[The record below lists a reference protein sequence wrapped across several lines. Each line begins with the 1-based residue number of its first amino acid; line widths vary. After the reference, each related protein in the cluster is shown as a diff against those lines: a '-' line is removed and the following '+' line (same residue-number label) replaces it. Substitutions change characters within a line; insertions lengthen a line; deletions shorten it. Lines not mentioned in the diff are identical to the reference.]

1 MTGHAQGEP
10 WILRVSGLAI
20 LVSFWELSAWGLQ
33 HVTPFATT
41 ILPSWE
47 SIFGTALPSFALLWT
62 GEGGGKASYGLAL
75 LVLAQNSITTIC
87 RVLLGTVSGILAGIV
102 LGLLMGWSP
111 RLREFAWPTIQFTR
125 PVPTLALIPLFMLW
139 FGGREVGTW
148 LYISWAI
155 FSMIVV
161 YTIEAVWNVPP
172 IFRDYARSL
181 GATRMQEFRT
191 IVLPAIV
198 PALIGGIRV
207 SLGVSWAIV
216 LAAEYLGAQSGL
228 GRILI
233 LSQTFFDT
241 GRMVIIV
248 LLFIGYAVFL
258 NSLVAWIL
266 YRATRWVPS

>member
-1 MTGHAQGEP
+1 MIRDSGQP
-10 WILRVSGLAI
+10 WILRVTGIAI
-20 LVSFWELSAWGLQ
+20 LAAAWEATGWGLKGL
-33 HVTPFATT
+33 TPFANT
-41 ILPSWE
+41 ILPTWE
-47 SIFGTALPSFALLWT
+47 SIFGSALPSFALLWA
-62 GEGGGKASYGLAL
+62 GEGGGRASYGAAF
-75 LVLAQNSITTIC
+75 LVLGQNSLTTIG
-87 RVLLGTVSGILAGIV
+87 RVLLGTASGILFGV
-102 LGLLMGWSP
+102 GLGLLMGWNP
-111 RLREFAWPTIQFTR
+111 RIRDFAWPTIQFTR

-155 FSMIVV
+155 FSMMVV
-161 YTIEAVWNVPP
+161 YTLEAVWNVPP
-172 IFRDYARSL
+172 IFHDYARSL
-181 GATRMQEFRT
+181 GATRFQVYRT
-191 IVLPAIV
+191 VVLPAIV

-248 LLFIGYAVFL
+248 LLFIGYAVLL
-258 NSLVAWIL
+258 NVVVTWIL
-266 YRATRWVPS
+266 YRTTRWVPS